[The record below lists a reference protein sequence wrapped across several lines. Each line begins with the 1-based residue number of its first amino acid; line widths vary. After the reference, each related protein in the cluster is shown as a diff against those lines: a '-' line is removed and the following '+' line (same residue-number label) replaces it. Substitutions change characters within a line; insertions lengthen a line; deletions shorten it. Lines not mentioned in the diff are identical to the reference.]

1 MFSGWDW
8 AVFVVFL
15 TASLSI
21 GWVAGLVQRRNIK
34 KGEEDAEFLMGGRS
48 LNPVA
53 VAMSTLVGAM
63 STNMVLGNP
72 AEMYSHGTQLW
83 LNLIGLSLGFIYVHK
98 VVLRVLYPLKITSV
112 YTYIEKRFQ
121 SRFLTSFAIIT
132 TMIGTFFYMGLVSY
146 SPSLAMQTV
155 TGFPTWGSIIVLGL
169 ICTIYSSWGGVRA
182 VVYTD
187 ILQTFVMFSGIIVIM
202 VLATVEVGGLDEV
215 WKIADEHGRVEWWN
229 INPDPLQRHSV
240 WTVTVQ
246 GYFTAL
252 IVFGM
257 GQPQVQRIL
266 SVNKWNKA
274 IFAHYLDLLML
285 LALYSCCNYMGV
297 AVFAVYADCDP
308 MATGD
313 IDKPDEILPYY
324 VTDKLSGFYGL
335 PGLFIAALYAGS
347 LSSYSSQINAVSA
360 VMWEGYFKNSSWVEN
375 MPQHRRPYVNI
386 LVSVVTGL
394 LGILAGIIA
403 SQLGGIFQVG
413 QIILGTIHSPLFG
426 VFVLGMCCPFANKVG
441 GIVGFTTSLL
451 FNLWITLGATFY
463 GHAPTLLPFSDEG
476 CNSTTL
482 QPDSTFLTTFPT
494 TLLPTTT
501 TEETPEDDYV
511 FPLYLVSYTL
521 YYLFGVSITFTI
533 GAIVSLLYKPW
544 SLEESG
550 EAYIHPTFYK
560 LQKWWE
566 TRNQHPDP
574 TTSTNNLV
582 PMEKM

>member
-8 AVFVVFL
+8 AVFSVFL

-48 LNPVA
+48 RRRVPDGGTIVEPCSCGHVYLSRCHVHQYGPRNIPMFFPHRA
-53 VAMSTLVGAM
+53 
-63 STNMVLGNP
+63 GNP

-83 LNLIGLSLGFIYVHK
+83 LNLIGLSLGFVYVHK

-146 SPSLAMQTV
+146 SPSLAMETV
-155 TGFPTWGSIIVLGL
+155 TGFPTWGSIIILGL
-169 ICTIYSSWGGVRA
+169 ICTLYSSWGGVRA

-202 VLATVEVGGLDEV
+202 VLATVEVGGLSEV
-215 WKIADEHGRVEWWN
+215 WKIAEEHGRVEWWN

-274 IFAHYLDLLML
+274 IFAHYLDLVML

-375 MPQHRRPYVNI
+375 MPPHRRPYVNI
-386 LVSVVTGL
+386 L
-394 LGILAGIIA
+394 
-403 SQLGGIFQVG
+403 
-413 QIILGTIHSPLFG
+413 
-426 VFVLGMCCPFANKVG
+426 G
-441 GIVGFTTSLL
+441 GIVGFATSLL
-451 FNLWITLGATFY
+451 FNLWITLGATFF

-482 QPDSTFLTTFPT
+482 QPDSTFLTTIPT
-494 TLLPTTT
+494 TLFPTTT
-501 TEETPEDDYV
+501 TEVTPEDDYV

-521 YYLFGVSITFTI
+521 YYLFGVSITFAV

-566 TRNQHPDP
+566 TRNQHKD
-574 TTSTNNLV
+574 TTASTNNLV